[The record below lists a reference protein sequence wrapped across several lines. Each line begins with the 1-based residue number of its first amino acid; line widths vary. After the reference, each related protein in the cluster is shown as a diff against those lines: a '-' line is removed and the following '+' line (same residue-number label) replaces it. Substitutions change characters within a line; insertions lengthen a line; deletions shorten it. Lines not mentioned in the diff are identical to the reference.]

1 MSGRTHGGKGDRPR
15 PVFISLEEKDLRYE
29 LPFCKDEKR
38 KRVIKRR
45 LKQIEKEKN
54 SESKK

>member
-15 PVFISLEEKDLRYE
+15 PVQISREEKELRYE

-38 KRVIKRR
+38 RRAIKRK
-45 LKQIEKEKN
+45 LKQIEKAKEV
-54 SESKK
+54 

>member
-15 PVFISLEEKDLRYE
+15 PVQISLEEKELRYE

-38 KRVIKRR
+38 RRAIKRK
-45 LKQIEKEKN
+45 LKLIEKAKEDGIK
-54 SESKK
+54 